1 MVLICWGVIY
11 ERKQGMLRIEYR
23 YKCPTVVRGRR
34 SSPTTLD
41 LESNSPQRSQAAC
54 SGHSY
59 RPKLDLWQGT
69 WPDHL
74 LWGWL
79 AVAWVHLLKH
89 LEYRCC
95 CSCDLC
101 IEQVNSHEST
111 WWSREQQQ
119 PGPSRRP
126 KTSLFHLCGFETE
139 NEVGRRKFGE
149 NVSIF
154 LNSWPQSSWWIQGLD
169 RR

>member
-11 ERKQGMLRIEYR
+11 ECRQGMLRIEHR

-41 LESNSPQRSQAAC
+41 LESNSPQGSQATC

-59 RPKLDLWQGT
+59 RPKLDLWRRT

-79 AVAWVHLLKH
+79 AVAWVHLSKTFRAPLLLFVWPLH
-89 LEYRCC
+89 QTSGSY
-95 CSCDLC
+95 
-101 IEQVNSHEST
+101 EST
-111 WWSREQQQ
+111 WWLREQQQ
-119 PGPSRRP
+119 RCPTDSQTPHRGIWLPVLATHDT
-126 KTSLFHLCGFETE
+126 KTWLMIQDRIETDHL
-139 NEVGRRKFGE
+139 
-149 NVSIF
+149 
-154 LNSWPQSSWWIQGLD
+154 
-169 RR
+169 

>member
-11 ERKQGMLRIEYR
+11 EREQGMLRIEYR
-23 YKCPTVVRGRR
+23 YKCPTVVRGRQ

-41 LESNSPQRSQAAC
+41 LESNLPQGSRTAC

-59 RPKLDLWQGT
+59 RPKLDSWQRT

-79 AVAWVHLLKH
+79 AVAWVHLPKH

-95 CSCDLC
+95 CLCDLC
-101 IEQVNSHEST
+101 IKQVAHTSQLDGCANNNNNNT
-111 WWSREQQQ
+111 QQTVRHLT
-119 PGPSRRP
+119 GVFG
-126 KTSLFHLCGFETE
+126 SLF
-139 NEVGRRKFGE
+139 
-149 NVSIF
+149 
-154 LNSWPQSSWWIQGLD
+154 WPLMTPKLD
-169 RR
+169 LWHRIG